1 MAAAV
6 AFAPQ
11 SRVVFSGYASLFGV
25 ADLSGDVVA
34 PGAFRVSL
42 QRRGAAGVRM
52 LWQHDPAEPIGRW
65 LSIEED
71 GKGLR
76 VVGEL
81 NREVARA
88 RELSALIREG
98 ALDGLSIGFRADRAT
113 RGARGGRRLVSV
125 DLWEISLV
133 TFPMLP
139 QARVQ
144 AAAEEEDLA
153 QTLTETFRAAR
164 EMLA

>member
-34 PGAFRVSL
+34 PGAFRASL

-139 QARVQ
+139 GARIESKRSTPSPPAS
-144 AAAEEEDLA
+144 AAPAMI
-153 QTLTETFRAAR
+153 R
-164 EMLA
+164 EFVEG

>member
-88 RELSALIREG
+88 RTVRAHPRGRARRPVDRLPRRPRDARRARRTSSRLCRSVGNFAGDLPDAAG
-98 ALDGLSIGFRADRAT
+98 RADR
-113 RGARGGRRLVSV
+113 
-125 DLWEISLV
+125 E
-133 TFPMLP
+133 
-139 QARVQ
+139 
-144 AAAEEEDLA
+144 
-153 QTLTETFRAAR
+153 QTLHAVAAR
-164 EMLA
+164 ERRAGHDSGVCGRLR

>member
-1 MAAAV
+1 MGAALAL
-6 AFAPQ
+6 APR
-11 SRVVFSGYASLFGV
+11 SGAVFSGYASLFGV
-25 ADLSGDVVA
+25 ADLSGDIVA
-34 PGAFRVSL
+34 PGAFRASL
-42 QRRGAAGVRM
+42 RRRGAAGVRM

-88 RELSALIREG
+88 RELSALIRDG

-133 TFPMLP
+133 TFPMLAG
-139 QARVQ
+139 ARVERKG
-144 AAAEEEDLA
+144 AAPAVPLV
-153 QTLTETFRAAR
+153 
-164 EMLA
+164 